1 MGLMDWLFGEFVD
14 VIEWT
19 DDTADT
25 MVYRFERYGNEIKY
39 GAKLVVRESQ
49 VAVFVNEGEIADV
62 IDPGLYELETKNLP
76 ILTKL
81 QHWDHGFKS
90 PFKAEVYYCNT
101 KRFVDLKWGTK
112 NPIMLRDPEFDAV
125 RLRAFGTYAV
135 RISDPSTFIREI
147 TGTDANFTTD
157 EISNQLRNLIVSRF
171 ASVIGGAGI
180 PILDLAANYDQ
191 LSSFITEKIAPEFET
206 YGLELTKILVE
217 NISLPTEVEQA
228 LDKRTSIGIVGGLD
242 KYIKYQSGQALEKG
256 AAHGS
261 GIHDGI
267 GIGAGVA
274 LGKQLGDSISQPQS
288 GQAQTNEV
296 KPPPIPDSS
305 GFHIA
310 VNNKPEGPYNISELT
325 AKIQSGQI
333 TAETLVW
340 QSGMQEWQSAADQQ
354 ALNHLFDRLT
364 PPPIP
369 SDD

>member
-14 VIEWT
+14 VIEWV
-19 DDTADT
+19 DDTGDT

-49 VAVFVNEGEIADV
+49 IAVFVNEGEIADV
-62 IDPGLYELETKNLP
+62 LAPGLYELETKNLP

-90 PFKAEVYYCNT
+90 PFKAEVYFCST

-135 RISDPSTFIREI
+135 RIDDPSKFIREI
-147 TGTDANFTTD
+147 TGTDGSFSTD

-171 ASVIGGAGI
+171 ASVIGSANI
-180 PILDLAANYDQ
+180 PILDLAANYEQ
-191 LSSFITEKIAPEFET
+191 LSEFITEHIAPEFDA

-217 NISLPTEVEQA
+217 NISLPEEVEQA

-242 KYIKYQSGQALEKG
+242 KYIKYQSGQALEQG
-256 AAHGS
+256 AQHGS
-261 GIHDGI
+261 GLADGL

-274 LGKQLGDSISQPQS
+274 LGKQLGDSLNQTQPVNS
-288 GQAQTNEV
+288 NADH
-296 KPPPIPDSS
+296 PPPLPEIERYY
-305 GFHIA
+305 IA
-310 VNNKPEGPYNISELT
+310 VDGKPEGPYSVDELSMK
-325 AKIQSGQI
+325 AQSGLVS
-333 TAETLVW
+333 AETLVW
-340 QSGMQEWQSAADQQ
+340 QAGMKNWQSASENSDLQ
-354 ALNHLFDRLT
+354 ALLKDQS

-369 SDD
+369 TK